1 MCERL
6 LGKLSLL
13 KLYLKLKGL
22 TMSLVLVAPDEH
34 VPAVTVLTLNRPE
47 AMNAYNMELHT
58 AMLEAIQAADADP
71 SVRVIVLTGAGRA
84 FCAGADISEG
94 FSSAGVDSVPEMHE
108 GVMRDAGGILNL
120 AVFECDTPL
129 IAAVNGAAVGI
140 GATMLCPMDIRI
152 GSNKAKYAFPFARR
166 GIVCDG
172 AASWF
177 LPRLVGFAKANEW
190 ILKGGFISADELQ
203 RAGFFSEICDP
214 VDVLP
219 RALELARDIA
229 VNCSPTSTANNKRL
243 LRASMFGHGVLGDAP
258 FGLHMMESEM
268 LSKAFVGDDCAE
280 GVQSFL
286 EKRSPQ
292 FKDRQD

>member
-1 MCERL
+1 
-6 LGKLSLL
+6 
-13 KLYLKLKGL
+13 
-22 TMSLVLVAPDEH
+22 MSLVLVTRDDRTPS
-34 VPAVTVLTLNRPE
+34 VMLLTLNRPE
-47 AMNAYNMELHT
+47 AMNSYNMALHDE
-58 AMLEAIQAADADP
+58 MLEAIQQGDADP
-71 SVRVIVLTGAGRA
+71 SVRVMVLTGAGRA

-94 FSSAGVDSVPEMHE
+94 FGSSGVDSVPVTHE
-108 GVMRDAGGILNL
+108 GIMRDAGGILNL
-120 AVFECDTPL
+120 AVFECDTPI

-166 GIVCDG
+166 GIVFDG

-177 LPRLVGFAKANEW
+177 LPRLVGFAKASEW
-190 ILKGGFISADELQ
+190 ILKASFIPAEELQ
-203 RAGFFSEICDP
+203 QAGFFSEICDP
-214 VDVLP
+214 EEVLP

-243 LRASMFGHGVLGDAP
+243 LRASMLGHGTLDDAP
-258 FGLHMMESEM
+258 FGQHMMESEM
-268 LSKAFVGDDCAE
+268 LNKAFVGPDCAE

-286 EKRSPQ
+286 EKRPPE

>member
-1 MCERL
+1 
-6 LGKLSLL
+6 
-13 KLYLKLKGL
+13 
-22 TMSLVLVAPDEH
+22 MSLILNTRDEQA
-34 VPAVTVLTLNRPE
+34 PAVCILTLNRPE
-47 AMNAYNMELHT
+47 AMNSYNLALHT

-71 SVRVIVLTGAGRA
+71 SVRVIVVTGAGRA

-94 FSSAGVDSVPEMHE
+94 FGSSGVDAVPEMHN
-108 GVMRDAGGILNL
+108 GIMRDAGGILNL
-120 AVFECDTPL
+120 AVFECDTPI

-152 GSNKAKYAFPFARR
+152 GSNKTKYAFPFARR
-166 GIVCDG
+166 GIVFDG

-190 ILKGGFISADELQ
+190 ILKANFIPAQELQ
-203 RAGFFSEICDP
+203 QAGFFSEICDP
-214 VDVLP
+214 EEVLP

-243 LRASMFGHGVLGDAP
+243 LRASMFAHGTLGDAP
-258 FGLHMMESEM
+258 FGSHMMESEM
-268 LSKAFVGDDCAE
+268 LVKAFVSDDCAE

-286 EKRSPQ
+286 EKRAPK
-292 FKDRQD
+292 FKDRRD

>member
-1 MCERL
+1 
-6 LGKLSLL
+6 
-13 KLYLKLKGL
+13 
-22 TMSLVLVAPDEH
+22 MSLVLVTRDDQTPS
-34 VPAVTVLTLNRPE
+34 VMLLTLNRPE
-47 AMNAYNMELHT
+47 AMNSYNMALHDE
-58 AMLEAIQAADADP
+58 MLEAIQQGDADP
-71 SVRVIVLTGAGRA
+71 SVRVMVLTGAGRA

-94 FSSAGVDSVPEMHE
+94 FGSSGVDSVPVTHE
-108 GVMRDAGGILNL
+108 GIMRDAGGILNL
-120 AVFECDTPL
+120 AVFECDTPI

-166 GIVCDG
+166 GIVFDG

-177 LPRLVGFAKANEW
+177 LPRLVGFAKASEW
-190 ILKGGFISADELQ
+190 ILKASFIPAEELQ
-203 RAGFFSEICDP
+203 QAGFFSEICDP
-214 VDVLP
+214 EEVLP

-243 LRASMFGHGVLGDAP
+243 LRASMLGHGTLDDAP
-258 FGLHMMESEM
+258 FGQHMMESEM
-268 LSKAFVGDDCAE
+268 LNKAFVGPDCAE

-286 EKRSPQ
+286 EKRPPE

>member
-1 MCERL
+1 
-6 LGKLSLL
+6 
-13 KLYLKLKGL
+13 
-22 TMSLVLVAPDEH
+22 MSLVLVTRDEQT
-34 VPAVTVLTLNRPE
+34 PAVALLTLNRPE
-47 AMNAYNMELHT
+47 AMNSYNIALHT

-94 FSSAGVDSVPEMHE
+94 FGSAGVDNVPETHE
-108 GVMRDAGGILNL
+108 GEMRDAGGILNL
-120 AVFECDTPL
+120 AIFECDTPI

-166 GIVCDG
+166 GIACDG

-190 ILKGGFISADELQ
+190 ILKASFIPAEELQ

-214 VDVLP
+214 QDVLP

-229 VNCSPTSTANNKRL
+229 TNCSPTSTANNKRL
-243 LRASMFGHGVLGDAP
+243 MRASMLGGGTLSDAP
-258 FGLHMMESEM
+258 FTQHMMESRM
-268 LSKAFVGDDCAE
+268 LNKAFVSADCAE

-286 EKRSPQ
+286 EKRAPR

>member
-1 MCERL
+1 
-6 LGKLSLL
+6 
-13 KLYLKLKGL
+13 
-22 TMSLVLVAPDEH
+22 MSLVFQSRDEQTPS
-34 VPAVTVLTLNRPE
+34 VMLLTLNRPE
-47 AMNAYNMELHT
+47 AMNSYNMALHD

-71 SVRVIVLTGAGRA
+71 SVRVIVVTGAGRA

-94 FSSAGVDSVPEMHE
+94 FGSSGVDKVPEMHE
-108 GVMRDAGGILNL
+108 GEMRDAGGILNL
-120 AVFECDTPL
+120 AVFDCDTPI

-166 GIVCDG
+166 GIVFDG

-177 LPRLVGFAKANEW
+177 LPRLVGFAKASEW
-190 ILKGGFISADELQ
+190 ILKGGFIPAEELKQ
-203 RAGFFSEICDP
+203 AGFFSEIHAPDE
-214 VDVLP
+214 VLP

-229 VNCSPTSTANNKRL
+229 INCSPTSTANNKRL
-243 LRASMFGHGVLGDAP
+243 LRASMLGSGTLADAP
-258 FGLHMMESEM
+258 FDLHMMESRM
-268 LSKAFVGDDCAE
+268 LNKAFVSHDCAE

-286 EKRSPQ
+286 EKRAPR

>member
-1 MCERL
+1 
-6 LGKLSLL
+6 
-13 KLYLKLKGL
+13 
-22 TMSLVLVAPDEH
+22 MSLVLTARD
-34 VPAVTVLTLNRPE
+34 AQTSSVTLLTLNRPE
-47 AMNAYNMELHT
+47 AMNSYNMALHK

-71 SVRVIVLTGAGRA
+71 SVRVIVITGAGRA

-94 FSSAGVDSVPEMHE
+94 FASAGVDSVQEYHE
-108 GVMRDAGGILNL
+108 GIMRDAGGILNL
-120 AVFECDTPL
+120 AVFECDTPI
-129 IAAVNGAAVGI
+129 IAAINGAAVGI

-152 GSNKAKYAFPFARR
+152 ASNKAKFAFPFARR

-190 ILKGGFISADELQ
+190 ILKAGLLTSQELHQ
-203 RAGFFSEICDP
+203 AGFLSEICAP
-214 VDVLP
+214 EEVLP
-219 RALELARDIA
+219 RTLEVARDIA
-229 VNCSPTSTANNKRL
+229 INCSPTSTANNKRL
-243 LRASMFGHGVLGDAP
+243 LRASMLGHGTLGDAP

-268 LSKAFVGDDCAE
+268 LAKAFVGADCAE

-286 EKRSPQ
+286 EKRPPS

>member
-1 MCERL
+1 
-6 LGKLSLL
+6 
-13 KLYLKLKGL
+13 
-22 TMSLVLVAPDEH
+22 MSIVQTTRDEQTPS
-34 VPAVTVLTLNRPE
+34 VCIITLNRPE
-47 AMNAYNMELHT
+47 AMNSYNMALHS

-71 SVRVIVLTGAGRA
+71 SVRVIVITGAGRA

-94 FSSAGVDSVPEMHE
+94 FASAGVDSVPEMHD

-120 AVFECDTPL
+120 AIFECDTPI

-166 GIVCDG
+166 GIVFDG

-190 ILKGGFISADELQ
+190 ILKGGFIRADELH
-203 RAGFFSEICDP
+203 RTGFFSEICAP
-214 VDVLP
+214 EEVLP
-219 RALELARDIA
+219 RALTLARDIA

-243 LRASMFGHGVLGDAP
+243 LRASMLGHGTLADAP
-258 FGLHMMESEM
+258 FGLHMMESKM
-268 LSKAFVGDDCAE
+268 LSKAFTSPDCAE

-286 EKRSPQ
+286 EKRPPE
-292 FKDRQD
+292 FEDRQD